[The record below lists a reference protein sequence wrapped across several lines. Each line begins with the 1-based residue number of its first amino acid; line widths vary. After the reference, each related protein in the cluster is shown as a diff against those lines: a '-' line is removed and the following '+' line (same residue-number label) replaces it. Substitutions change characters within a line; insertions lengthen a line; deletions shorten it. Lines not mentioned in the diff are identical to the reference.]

1 MKLLVQ
7 LLLLMAINI
16 CNAQSPYK
24 SISTYTLNKR
34 YDTVAQTK
42 ELFDSNSRL
51 VYEMQAGKS
60 YKSHESMYAYADSS
74 GNGLTIYKNG
84 DSVWHWF
91 YYTGN
96 KLSAQRATK
105 YNASQHQWE
114 DTLVSSYRY
123 NDAGQITEELIWHKK
138 NEHGNIMLNTWNTN
152 RILYTYNNVG
162 KLLSRKAYY
171 IYSLNDWDK
180 ELLKTKAD
188 RQQDT
193 IRLTSVSF
201 DYKPNGYTQINY
213 DINQVDPYDTISV
226 KYEFDKFNR
235 VYKETE
241 RKKSILSE
249 TIIRTY
255 SYHPEKRID
264 REIYYN
270 AADKLQR
277 VKIYVYEH

>member
-24 SISTYTLNKR
+24 SIFTYTLNKR

-51 VYEMQAGKS
+51 VYEMQACKS
-60 YKSHESMYAYADSS
+60 CKSHESMYAHADSS

-138 NEHGNIMLNTWNTN
+138 NEQGNIILNTWNTN

-162 KLLSRKAYY
+162 KLLSKKTYY

-180 ELLKTKAD
+180 VLLKNKAD
-188 RQQDT
+188 RLEDT
-193 IRLTSVSF
+193 IKLTSTTYT
-201 DYKPNGYTQINY
+201 YKPKGYTRINY
-213 DINQVDPYDTISV
+213 DINNIDLYDTTYV
-226 KYEFDKFNR
+226 TYEFDKFNR
-235 VYKETE
+235 VTKETE
-241 RKKSILSE
+241 RTKSILSPS
-249 TIIRTY
+249 TIRTY

-264 REIYYN
+264 REVYYN

-277 VKIYVYEH
+277 VKIYVYE